1 MRDAGRRFPT
11 RSYETPE
18 EYFSAYT
25 QEIAAAMASVD
36 RAQFAAAAAILRGAL
51 ERRATIYACGNGG
64 SAAISNHLLCDFLK
78 GIQSGT
84 DFRPSVVSLSANIEV
99 ISAIANDISYDDVF
113 LYQLRTLADPGDV
126 LVTISS
132 SGNSENILRAV
143 DWANSHGV
151 STIAMTG
158 FGGGRSAERAGA
170 VLHVGASNYG
180 VVEDV
185 HQMLMHSLA
194 QYLRSSAMPE
204 DRISETKF

>member
-1 MRDAGRRFPT
+1 MKDGGRSFPT
-11 RSYETPE
+11 RSYKTPD
-18 EYFSAYT
+18 EYFLAYT

-36 RAQFAAAAAILRGAL
+36 RTQFAAAAAILRSAL

-84 DFRPSVVSLSANIEV
+84 DFRPSVVSLSSTMEV
-99 ISAIANDISYDDVF
+99 VTAIANDISYDDVF
-113 LYQLRTLADPGDV
+113 QDGLRTLADPGDV

-132 SGNSENILRAV
+132 SGNSENIVRAV
-143 DWANSHGV
+143 DWANGHGV

-158 FGGGRSAERAGA
+158 FTGGRSAEKAGTI
-170 VLHVGASNYG
+170 LHVGASNYG

-194 QYLRSSAMPE
+194 QYLRSSALPE
-204 DRISETKF
+204 DRIPETKF